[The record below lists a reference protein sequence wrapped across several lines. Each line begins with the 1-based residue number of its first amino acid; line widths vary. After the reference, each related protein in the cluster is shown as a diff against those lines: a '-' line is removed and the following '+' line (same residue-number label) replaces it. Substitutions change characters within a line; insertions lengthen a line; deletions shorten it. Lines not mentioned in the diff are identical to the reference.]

1 MLENSVTRKE
11 RPRELKWYHAGAILY
26 GDWGTSRFYVLGL
39 AFFYSLYE
47 SFWYVLAVGV
57 LVALVGWAYTVICR
71 CFPDGGGVYSSAK
84 QFSRQLAVIG
94 ALLLCADYIVTA
106 AMSAFDGIHYLGV
119 PNHGELIPLCAIVA
133 IIFIG
138 MMNYFGLRRVGV
150 AALVVAQAT
159 LILTMVIAVFCIPHL
174 ATGWHRITSITRLS
188 GNLSARW
195 FSFVNVVL
203 ALSGVEAVANMTGV
217 MVQPVARTA
226 KKTIYPVLIEV
237 VALNLLLAVGMCALS
252 PNPHKPME
260 KFTTPAVQLQA
271 KVSAYEQAH
280 PDWRAYPTLRA
291 KVQSMDTNYKRED
304 NIQNAVMR
312 VMATDY
318 VGKVFGWI
326 CGIVFGLL
334 LISAVNT
341 AIGAMMSVQYTMSRD
356 NELPKF
362 LSRLNMFGVPWLA
375 LIPAVVVPVL
385 ILSIFQSLS
394 TLGDLYAIG
403 VVGAITINLGS
414 AAANRKLPIKVWER
428 IFIACI
434 ALLMGG
440 IEITLAVQKHEAL
453 IFAISVLG
461 AGLLAR
467 FYTKQFPELPVRGR
481 AWTLAGSSA
490 AGILAAVGLGRLGMA
505 FVAHQP
511 VYAGW
516 CFAGATGFAIA
527 SLAAAYY
534 CRGLVRSLIASA
546 AEIEAPAKAAAAGL
560 AIGTPA
566 RELDM
571 ALPKVMVATRGSPR
585 LLEFAAKYAQ
595 QTGSILFVIFV
606 RPLNLTF
613 LAEDQGPSLSEDP
626 EAIAALRAADEQ
638 CKKLEVPMVPI
649 YVVSPDVAWSILD
662 FAATYG
668 VNALLMGV
676 SRRGSLLRAMHGDTL
691 TSVADQLP
699 QDIPLLIHA

>member
-1 MLENSVTRKE
+1 MLDHSVTRKE

-47 SFWYVLAVGV
+47 SFWYVVAVGI
-57 LVALVGWAYTVICR
+57 LVALVGWAYTIICR

-119 PNHGELIPLCAIVA
+119 PNNGPLIPICAIAA
-133 IIFIG
+133 IVVIG
-138 MMNYFGLRRVGV
+138 LLNYFGLRRVGV
-150 AALVVAQAT
+150 AALIVAKAT
-159 LILTMVIAVFCIPHL
+159 LILTLITAIFCIPHL
-174 ATGWHRITSITRLS
+174 ATGWHRITALKNLS
-188 GNLSARW
+188 GNFSSRW

-217 MVQPVARTA
+217 MVQPVVRTA
-226 KKTIYPVLIEV
+226 KKTIYPVLVEV
-237 VALNLLLAVGMCALS
+237 VALNILLAVAMCALS
-252 PNPHKPME
+252 PNPKHPGE

-271 KVSAYEQAH
+271 KTDAFKQTH
-280 PDWRAYPTLRA
+280 PDWKSHPALVAR
-291 KVQSMDTNYKRED
+291 VQQLDQNYKRED
-304 NIQNAVMR
+304 EIQNSVMR
-312 VMATDY
+312 VMATDF
-318 VGKVFGWI
+318 VGKIFGWI

-362 LSRLNMFGVPWLA
+362 LSRLNYFGVRWLA
-375 LIPAVVVPVL
+375 LIPAVLVPVL
-385 ILSIFQSLS
+385 ILSIFQSLA

-414 AAANRKLPIKVWER
+414 AAVNRNLPIKAWER
-428 IFIACI
+428 TMVAAI
-434 ALLMGG
+434 ALLMGA

-453 IFAISVLG
+453 IFAVSVLA

-467 FYTKQFPELPVRGR
+467 FYTKQFPALSVRGR
-481 AWTLAGSSA
+481 SWALGASCA
-490 AGILAAVGLGRLGMA
+490 AGLLLAFGLGRLGTV
-505 FVAHQP
+505 FLVHEP

-516 CFAGATGFAIA
+516 SFAGGAIFAAMGITA
-527 SLAAAYY
+527 GYY
-534 CRGLVRSLIASA
+534 CRGLVKQLRAAPAAA
-546 AEIEAPAKAAAAGL
+546 AEVEVPAAGL
-560 AIGTPA
+560 ALGTPG

-571 ALPKVMVATRGSPR
+571 SMPKVMVATRGSPR

-613 LAEDQGPSLSEDP
+613 LAEDQGPNLSEDP
-626 EAIAALRAADEQ
+626 EAIAALRAAQEQ
-638 CKKLEVPMVPI
+638 CRKLEVPMVPI

-662 FAATYG
+662 FAATYS

-676 SRRGSLLRAMHGDTL
+676 SRRGSLMRAMHGDTL
-691 TSVADQLP
+691 TAVADQLP